1 MFKEEE
7 KLVEILTSRFNRTYG
22 IENLKS
28 AMKEI
33 GNPESQLKV
42 IQIGGTNGK
51 GSTSNF
57 CRSILQSAGFK
68 VGTFTSPHLVHHRD
82 RIRINNQDIPADD
95 FIRLANQTLPLW
107 DKFDLSMF
115 EIDLILA
122 ILYFIEEKV
131 DYAIFE
137 VGLGGRLDASNIL
150 TPKVIGIT
158 NVGLDHL
165 AILGDTVEEIAKEK
179 AGIFKKGVPVYSSEL
194 KDNVKAVFN
203 DKALSPIYF
212 LEKPE
217 VEATKHGYQV
227 KGHRFNFD
235 LNNHAKYQALN
246 ANLAI
251 ELVLSLEPDLDYEMI
266 KAALAY
272 EVWPGRFDQVLENV
286 YLDGAHNEMGIKA
299 LVEELSSRSGKK
311 TVLFTALADKDT
323 AKMLDQLELAADE
336 LVLTEFDFPRAAKVS
351 DLAKS
356 RKAKSIQDYREAI
369 DYVLTKRHEGEV
381 YITGSLYFISLAL
394 DYIKKDL

>member
-1 MFKEEE
+1 MFKEEGN
-7 KLVEILTSRFNRTYG
+7 LVEILTSRFNRTYG
-22 IENLKS
+22 INNLKE
-28 AMKEI
+28 AMKEL
-33 GNPESQLKV
+33 GNPENQLKV

-57 CRSILQSAGFK
+57 CRSILQKSGFK

-82 RIRINNQDIPADD
+82 RIRVNNQDISADD

-122 ILYFIEEKV
+122 VLYFIEQKV

-137 VGLGGRLDASNIL
+137 VGLGGRLDASNVL
-150 TPKVIGIT
+150 SPKVIGVT

-194 KDNVKAVFN
+194 KNNVKAVFN
-203 DKALSPIYF
+203 DMALSPIHY
-212 LEKPE
+212 LEKPK
-217 VEATKHGYQV
+217 VETTKQGYKV
-227 KGHRFNFD
+227 EGHRFNFS

-251 ELVLSLEPDLDYEMI
+251 ELALSLEPSIDYDI
-266 KAALAY
+266 IRSALID
-272 EVWPGRFDQVLENV
+272 EIWPGRFEEVIKNV

-299 LVEELSSRSGKK
+299 LVEELNSRPGKK
-311 TVLFTALADKDT
+311 TILFTALADKDAT
-323 AKMLDQLELAADE
+323 KMLDLLEIVADE

-351 DLAKS
+351 ALAKS
-356 RKAKSIQDYREAI
+356 RKVKAIQDYREAI
-369 DYVLTKRHEGEV
+369 DYVLTKRHEGKV

-394 DYIKKDL
+394 EYIKKDL